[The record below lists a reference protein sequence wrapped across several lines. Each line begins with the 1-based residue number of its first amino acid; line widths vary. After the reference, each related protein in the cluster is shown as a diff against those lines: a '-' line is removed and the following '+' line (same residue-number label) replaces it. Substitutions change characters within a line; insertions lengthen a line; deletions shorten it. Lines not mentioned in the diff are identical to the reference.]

1 MNADTQRLE
10 QLYGEMLP
18 SLLGYFRHSCGLAG
32 QAEDLAQDTFL
43 RAWKYRGRLG
53 QANSPRAFLFGIAR
67 HVGLD
72 AQRRLRPVGPLLEEP
87 AQEQEGEDPRLEN
100 LREAVTTLP
109 EGLRE
114 TLLLKLRHELSYAE
128 IAEVLDIPIGT
139 VRSRLHQA
147 VLKLR
152 QSLESTEESL

>member
-1 MNADTQRLE
+1 MNEDSQRLE

-43 RAWKYRGRLG
+43 RAWKHRGRLDR
-53 QANSPRAFLFGIAR
+53 ANSPRSFLFGIAR

-72 AQRRLRPVGPLLEEP
+72 ALRRLRPVDALLEE
-87 AQEQEGEDPRLEN
+87 AVQEQPEEDPRLEY
-100 LREAVTTLP
+100 LREAVHTLP

-152 QSLESTEESL
+152 QSFETTDKTL